1 MQWAKNN
8 RHHSGIKCT
17 PYSALFSHEPQ
28 LGLRSTTIPAELIDR
43 IDTEEDLQRA
53 ISEAET
59 GDNIQPGTTAPITEP
74 EPSHQP
80 PATPQHGMFDLGVDI
95 PISEVDSEIS
105 QAMSSSDA
113 EMGVNIQTGK
123 TASGIEP
130 EPFHEPPA
138 TPQHGSFDLGVHI
151 PISDVGS
158 EMEINLEDDE
168 VEVENDEFDNDVD
181 GDGGA
186 CHDSSIFNI
195 LAKSGI
201 YSEYVCR
208 FCDTQFVGKNMCVR
222 CRTYCHTKPSCS
234 VLENGDW
241 YCLVYR
247 YVHMV

>member
-1 MQWAKNN
+1 MERANQDVENILACWLRDNNTTNWARGLKFVQWAKNN

-113 EMGVNIQTGK
+113 EMGVNIQTEK
-123 TASGIEP
+123 TAPGIEP
-130 EPFHEPPA
+130 EPFHQFPRHSSTRQFRPWCSH
-138 TPQHGSFDLGVHI
+138 PDLGR
-151 PISDVGS
+151 G
-158 EMEINLEDDE
+158 
-168 VEVENDEFDNDVD
+168 
-181 GDGGA
+181 
-186 CHDSSIFNI
+186 
-195 LAKSGI
+195 
-201 YSEYVCR
+201 
-208 FCDTQFVGKNMCVR
+208 
-222 CRTYCHTKPSCS
+222 
-234 VLENGDW
+234 
-241 YCLVYR
+241 
-247 YVHMV
+247 

>member
-113 EMGVNIQTGK
+113 EMGVNIQTEK
-123 TASGIEP
+123 TAPGIEP

-186 CHDSSIFNI
+186 
-195 LAKSGI
+195 
-201 YSEYVCR
+201 
-208 FCDTQFVGKNMCVR
+208 
-222 CRTYCHTKPSCS
+222 
-234 VLENGDW
+234 
-241 YCLVYR
+241 
-247 YVHMV
+247 